1 MKRMTR
7 ARRAAP
13 APLVTALL
21 LSVAALA
28 VPAAEAG
35 GQETLLVRRDGG
47 RVDTLR
53 SQAPRGF
60 QALPLRS
67 LGTLG
72 WTFEFTADGAVG
84 TGEDLPEVR
93 IRAGNPYV
101 RWGSDLLQLV
111 YPPFVAGRELWVPVQ
126 FATEQVPTIAPDR
139 FHFDA
144 ASGVLGVLA
153 PGSEPA
159 VVAAVPA
166 VVRTR
171 APSETRVIVIDP
183 GHGGR
188 DSGTRGPNGVFEK
201 DVALDVGLILAEIL
215 SRRDGYEVH
224 LTRDTDEL
232 IPVWD
237 RGELATHLKGDRP
250 GLFISIHAN
259 SWPQDRS
266 VRGFET
272 YFLSEARTEHER
284 RVTALENS
292 PIEGGGPQPV
302 QDADPELGF
311 ILNEL
316 RNLDYSHWSSLLAEM
331 VQGELAD
338 IHPGPNR
345 GVKQGPLAVITNA
358 LMPGVLIELGFVSN
372 RQEERLLRDADF
384 QVEAA
389 NAIATAVDRF
399 FQRYPPGA
407 ELPAGRDRR
416 EP

>member
-1 MKRMTR
+1 MRKAIRVR
-7 ARRAAP
+7 ARAAAP
-13 APLVTALL
+13 FLTT
-21 LSVAALA
+21 LSVAAALA
-28 VPAAEAG
+28 VPAGPEARAHA
-35 GQETLLVRRDGG
+35 QETLRVRHVDG

-53 SQAPRGF
+53 AEAPRGF
-60 QALPLRS
+60 QAVPLRA
-67 LGTLG
+67 LGGLG

-84 TGEDLPEVR
+84 RGEDLPEVR

-101 RWGSDLLQLV
+101 RWGSDLLQLA
-111 YPPFVAGRELWVPVQ
+111 YAPFVAGRELWVPLQ
-126 FATEQVPTIAPDR
+126 FATDQIPVIAPDR
-139 FHFDA
+139 FRFEA
-144 ASGVLGVLA
+144 GPGVLGMRT
-153 PGSEPA
+153 PGSDPA
-159 VVAAVPA
+159 APPA

-171 APSETRVIVIDP
+171 APSDTRVIVIDP

-201 DVALDVGLILAEIL
+201 DVALDVGLLLADIL
-215 SRRDGYEVH
+215 SRREGYEVH
-224 LTRDTDEL
+224 LTRDTDVL

-316 RNLDYSHWSSLLAEM
+316 RNLDYAHWSSLLAEM
-331 VQGELAD
+331 VQGEMAD
-338 IHPGPNR
+338 VHPGPNR

-372 RQEERLLRDADF
+372 RQEERLLRDAGF
-384 QVEAA
+384 QADVAE
-389 NAIATAVDRF
+389 AIATAVDRF
-399 FQRYPPGA
+399 FERYPPGTD
-407 ELPAGRDRR
+407 LPAGRDGR

>member
-1 MKRMTR
+1 
-7 ARRAAP
+7 
-13 APLVTALL
+13 V
-21 LSVAALA
+21 
-28 VPAAEAG
+28 
-35 GQETLLVRRDGG
+35 
-47 RVDTLR
+47 
-53 SQAPRGF
+53 
-60 QALPLRS
+60 PLRA

-101 RWGSDLLQLV
+101 QWGPDLLQLV
-111 YPPFVAGRELWVPVQ
+111 YAPFVAGRELWVPLQ
-126 FATEQVPTIAPDR
+126 LATDQIPVIAPDR
-139 FHFDA
+139 FSFDA
-144 ASGVLGVLA
+144 ASGVLGLRT
-153 PGSEPA
+153 PGSDPA
-159 VVAAVPA
+159 PVPS

-171 APSETRVIVIDP
+171 PPSDTRVIVIDP

-188 DSGTRGPNGVFEK
+188 DSGTRGPNGVWEK
-201 DVALDVGLILAEIL
+201 NVALDVGLLLADIL
-215 SRRDGYEVH
+215 SRREGYEVH

-250 GLFISIHAN
+250 GVFISIHAN

-316 RNLDYSHWSSLLAEM
+316 RNLDYAHWSSLLAEM
-331 VQGELAD
+331 VQGEMAD
-338 IHPGPNR
+338 VHPGPNR

-372 RQEERLLRDADF
+372 RQEERLLRDGAF
-384 QVEAA
+384 QA
-389 NAIATAVDRF
+389 NAAEAIASAVDRF
-399 FQRYPPGA
+399 FERYPPGA
-407 ELPAGRDRR
+407 ELPAGRDGR